1 MKRIIFRE
9 DATAELQEKRTP
21 PLSDGFVRVE
31 HHYSLISAGTELLK
45 LQGMMGNQ
53 ASDKVGYSG
62 VGKIIGG
69 TLPSGFKVGD
79 EVFTRGPHQDIV
91 DIPTNIAAY
100 NFVKIKEKYSKIST
114 FLELGKVAL
123 HGLHRADIQLGD
135 SILVFGLGIVG
146 NLVAQ
151 LASLASGTKVYA
163 VDLIEER
170 RNLAKNLG
178 IQSFDPLSKLD
189 YALLNDLLGCGA
201 DVIVEASG
209 SQSALNSSFELA
221 ANRGQIILVAG
232 HYGSRVLDL
241 KTNFQNKELSLIAAR
256 RLEQTD
262 QSMVDRWPV
271 SRCRSVFYG
280 LLENGN
286 INVSGLISHTVSPR
300 YAAEM
305 YSRLLQRDPTI
316 HGVVF
321 DWRDE

>member
-9 DATAELQEKRTP
+9 DATTELQEKRTP

-31 HHYSLISAGTELLK
+31 HHYSLISTGTELLK
-45 LQGMMGNQ
+45 LQGIMGNGT
-53 ASDKVGYSG
+53 SDKVGYSG

-69 TLPSGFKVGD
+69 TLPSGFEIGD

-123 HGLHRADIQLGD
+123 HGLHRADILLGD
-135 SILVFGLGIVG
+135 IVLVFGLGIVG

-151 LASLASGTKVYA
+151 LASLSSGTKVYA
-163 VDLIEER
+163 VDPIKER
-170 RNLAKNLG
+170 RNLVENFGIQAFNSLSESDYTLLKGLLG
-178 IQSFDPLSKLD
+178 I
-189 YALLNDLLGCGA
+189 GA
-201 DVIVEASG
+201 DIIIEASG
-209 SQSALNSSFELA
+209 SQSALDASFELA

-262 QSMVDRWPV
+262 QTMADRWPI
-271 SRCRSVFYG
+271 SKCRSKFYEF
-280 LLENGN
+280 LENGKIDVN
-286 INVSGLISHTVSPR
+286 GLISHTVSPR
-300 YAAEM
+300 YATEM
-305 YSRLLQRDPTI
+305 YSRLLQRDPTVY
-316 HGVVF
+316 GVVF
-321 DWRDE
+321 DWREK